1 MSKPDKV
8 QNYSE
13 VCIEIMK
20 ILNKYKITYMGFN
33 SIMETL
39 RKEIDAYTFIDI
51 CDDYK
56 DL

>member
-20 ILNKYKITYMGFN
+20 VLSKYKITYMGFN
-33 SIMETL
+33 SIMETI
-39 RKEIDAYTFIDI
+39 RKEIDVYTFIDI

>member
-20 ILNKYKITYMGFN
+20 VLSKYKITYMGFN
-33 SIMETL
+33 SIMETI
-39 RKEIDAYTFIDI
+39 RKEIDVHTFIDV